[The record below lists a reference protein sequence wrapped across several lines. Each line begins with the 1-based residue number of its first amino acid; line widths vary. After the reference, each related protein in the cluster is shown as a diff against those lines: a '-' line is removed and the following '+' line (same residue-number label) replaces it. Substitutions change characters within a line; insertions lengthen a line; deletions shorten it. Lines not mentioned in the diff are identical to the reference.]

1 MRKPRRLILLVV
13 ILAALGG
20 VGYKVSQAIITNKIR
35 EIKKNPLQALE
46 YLPDSALRMKD
57 FRRSK
62 IENGKKIWDLMGDE
76 ANYNKEQKQALI
88 TNPRFYYYDK
98 KGETAEATGEIAHI
112 YLNENELEKMELVG
126 GIELVYN
133 GYVLKSQEAI
143 YLPAKE
149 QVVLPARATLTGEGM
164 ELEGSRMEVDL
175 GADNDNKIRLLGN
188 VKSRV
193 EPDKIAKQ
201 KSKFGKAESGAKR

>member
-1 MRKPRRLILLVV
+1 MRKSRRLFLLLV

-62 IENGKKIWDLMGDE
+62 VENGKKIWDLMGDE
-76 ANYNKEQKQALI
+76 ANYNKEQKQAVI
-88 TNPRFYYYDK
+88 TNPRFFYYDK
-98 KGETAEATGEIAHI
+98 KGQTAEVTGEIAHI
-112 YLNENELEKMELVG
+112 YLNDTELEKMELTG

-133 GYVLKSQEAI
+133 GYVLKSQEAV

-149 QVVLPARATLTGEGM
+149 QVVLPTRASLTGEGM

-175 GADNDNKIRLLGN
+175 GTDNDNKIRLLGN

-201 KSKFGKAESGAKR
+201 KNKITKPETGVEK

>member
-98 KGETAEATGEIAHI
+98 KGQTAEATGEIAHI
-112 YLNENELEKMELVG
+112 YLNENELEKMELAG

-133 GYVLKSQEAI
+133 GYVLKSQEAV

-175 GADNDNKIRLLGN
+175 GTDNDNKIRLLGN